1 MPQTTQS
8 PRRQRTY
15 VCAIL
20 LDGSSPINRR
30 FQRVNPDYVQGNPKV
45 VIEHLKV
52 NPQTAYANDNFEE
65 SSNRIVREHAV
76 SILDEYSTHHTKRW
90 GVISS
95 IDRTTKQ
102 LRSEG
107 WAVLNSNPPK
117 KSSVYVVE
125 LDKAVGEIARV
136 RRINP
141 EADPSLEHLYVG
153 QTGLDPQE
161 RFERHMRGH
170 QASPDVRRFGLHL
183 NMTFLRR
190 DNPMTELESLRE
202 ENSLASH
209 LRSRGHTVVGGH

>member
-1 MPQTTQS
+1 MTHSTQRR
-8 PRRQRTY
+8 RRQRTH

-20 LDGSSPINRR
+20 LGDSSPISRR
-30 FQRVNPDYVQGNPKV
+30 FQRVNPEYIQGNPKV

-52 NPQTAYANDNFEE
+52 NPKIAYANDNFEE
-65 SSNRIVREHAV
+65 SSNRIVRDHGIAILGEH
-76 SILDEYSTHHTKRW
+76 STHHTTRW
-90 GVISS
+90 GVVSS
-95 IDRTTKQ
+95 IDRTTTL
-102 LRSEG
+102 LRGDG
-107 WAVLNSNPPK
+107 WAVLNSSPPMN
-117 KSSVYVVE
+117 SSVYVVE

-141 EADPSLEHLYVG
+141 DADPNLEHLYVG

-190 DNPMTELESLRE
+190 DNPMTEVEALRE
-202 ENSLASH
+202 ENSLAAS
-209 LRSRGHTVVGGH
+209 LRSKKHTVVGGH